1 MDTAPDQVHPDS
13 LTGPEL
19 AEVMA
24 LFGDIRWDDP
34 AAVQARVDDLRALPG
49 GEAGGV

>member
-1 MDTAPDQVHPDS
+1 MVTRPDQVHPDS
-13 LTGPEL
+13 LTGAEL

-34 AAVQARVDDLRALPG
+34 GAVQARMDDLRALTVPVG
-49 GEAGGV
+49 GGV